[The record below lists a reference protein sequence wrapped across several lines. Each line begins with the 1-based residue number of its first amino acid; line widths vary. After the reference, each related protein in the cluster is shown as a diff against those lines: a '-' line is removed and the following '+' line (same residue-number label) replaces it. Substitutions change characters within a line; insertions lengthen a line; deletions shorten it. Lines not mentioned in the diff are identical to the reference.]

1 MGWGEGG
8 VGVPVTL
15 INSRG
20 RGNSERYDGLI
31 NLMVDGH
38 GKGFRNRKPRG
49 KKKSQVA
56 GFVLVIF
63 GFQFQVH
70 SFIGLLF

>member
-1 MGWGEGG
+1 MSEVGWGEGG

-15 INSRG
+15 INSRM

-31 NLMVDGH
+31 DGH
-38 GKGFRNRKPRG
+38 GNGFRNG
-49 KKKSQVA
+49 KSQVA

-63 GFQFQVH
+63 GFINFKAI
-70 SFIGLLF
+70 SSSLIGLLF